1 MLLEIWLAWHRVLHH
16 HDRDYDRDYDGDD
29 SHDDYGGGG
38 DAHADGRSDW
48 ILQGSWSELQN

>member
-1 MLLEIWLAWHRVLHH
+1 MILEIWLAWHRVLHH
-16 HDRDYDRDYDGDD
+16 HDRDYDGDD

-38 DAHADGRSDW
+38 AHADGRSDW